1 MSKVAVRVGVGLIA
15 VLLIA
20 YVVVQ
25 VILSGNNQVTT
36 EIAYVAEAYD
46 ELNVEGM
53 MVRREQILTSDVEGV
68 KSYALADG
76 EKVGYEG
83 TVAYICQDEETAK
96 AHQAIRSLNEEIEML
111 KEVESAN
118 LGGAVSVDSLDKQLS
133 DKLFQ
138 LLDVT
143 ASRQFTKLEQAKNS
157 LLDLYNRRQLVTGKV
172 ENFDARVQQLTQERD
187 ALSQEFPEPIST
199 ITAPASGY
207 FYSSIDGYEYAADC
221 DDLAKITKSQ
231 VEELLQKPAST
242 EGANA
247 VGKLALEHRWYY
259 VFTLPADSGV
269 EVKVGNQVQ
278 LQAPELSPEQIT
290 MTVLAVNAEKD
301 GSCAVVLQ
309 SDTISE
315 VLNSLRKQPVTIR
328 FKSYSGIRV
337 SNKAIHFEDGQMG
350 VYIVEGAVAHF
361 SPIEKAYSS
370 DTYMLCKTDTDLE
383 DALQP
388 YDQVIVEG
396 KDLYDGKVV
405 TRQ

>member
-25 VILSGNNQVTT
+25 AIMSGNNQVTT
-36 EIAYVAEAYD
+36 EIAYVTEAYD
-46 ELNVEGM
+46 ELTVEGM
-53 MVRREQILTSDVEGV
+53 MVRREQILTSDAEGV

-96 AHQAIRSLNEEIEML
+96 AHQTIRNLDEQIKML

-143 ASRQFTKLEQAKNS
+143 ASRQFSKLEQSKND

-187 ALSQEFPEPIST
+187 ALLQKHSEPVST

-207 FYSSIDGYEYAADC
+207 FYSNIDGYEYAADC
-221 DDLAKITKSQ
+221 DELAKMTKSQ

-247 VGKLALEHRWYY
+247 VGKLASEHEWYY
-259 VFTLPADSGV
+259 VFNLPADSGV
-269 EVKVGNQVQ
+269 GIKAGSQVQ
-278 LQAPELSPEQIT
+278 LQVPELSPEEIA

-309 SDTISE
+309 SDILSD
-315 VLNSLRKQPVTIR
+315 VLSSLRKQPVTIR

-337 SNKAIHFEDGQMG
+337 SNQAIHFKDNQMG
-350 VYIVEGAVAHF
+350 VYIVEGAVAQF
-361 SPIEKAYSS
+361 APIEKVYSNG
-370 DTYMLCKTDTDLE
+370 DYMLCKTDTDLQ

>member
-1 MSKVAVRVGVGLIA
+1 MSKVAVRVGVGLA
-15 VLLIA
+15 VVLLIA

-25 VILSGNNQVTT
+25 VMLSGNNQVAT
-36 EIAYVAEAYD
+36 ETAYVTEAYD

-53 MVRREQILTSDVEGV
+53 MIRREQILTSEEEGV

-96 AHQAIRSLNEEIEML
+96 AHQTIRGLDEEIEML

-143 ASRQFTKLEQAKNS
+143 ASRQFSKLEQSKNG

-172 ENFDARVQQLTQERD
+172 ENFDARIQQLTQERD
-187 ALSQEFPEPIST
+187 ALQQKFPEPVST

-207 FYSSIDGYEYAADC
+207 FYSNIDGYEYAADC
-221 DDLAKITKSQ
+221 DDLENITKSQ

-242 EGANA
+242 EGVNA
-247 VGKLALEHRWYY
+247 VGKLALEHEWYY
-259 VFTLPADSGV
+259 VFTLPADSGITI
-269 EVKVGNQVQ
+269 KAGNQVQ
-278 LQAPELSPEQIT
+278 LQVPELSPEEID
-290 MTVLAVNAEKD
+290 MTVMAVNAEKD

-309 SDTISE
+309 SDTLSE
-315 VLNSLRKQPVTIR
+315 VLNSLRKQTVTIR

-337 SNKAIHFEDGQMG
+337 SNKAIHFEEDQMG

-361 SPIEKAYSS
+361 APIEKVYSN
-370 DTYMLCKTDTDLE
+370 DEYMLCKTDTELK
-383 DALQP
+383 DALQA

-405 TRQ
+405 TR